1 MSIGSLGSSLGLGVL
16 LVASAS
22 ACSFD
27 SGGAGDGTEG
37 DASGNA
43 ESGESA
49 SSGGESQSGES
60 DTSVSESSMDAS
72 AGDGDSG
79 GASTSASASASGDG
93 DSDPTAGDGDGD
105 GESSGDGDGEGQSGS
120 VLLYVIES
128 DDDAE
133 ENQQG
138 DMATVSPDLEMA
150 DDWEY
155 WGSGQTI
162 GIRFQGVDIP
172 VGATITNAYLEFTVD
187 RVTNEATSL
196 QVYGQAG
203 TNPPTFS
210 LNNSDLS
217 ERPGTA
223 NVLDWYDIAPW
234 LAVGDM
240 QQSPDLSVVVQELV
254 DQGAW
259 APGQP
264 MAFLIRGTGQR
275 VATSYDAGPELA
287 PRLYVDWV
295 LP

>member
-1 MSIGSLGSSLGLGVL
+1 MSLGSLGSSLGLGAF

-79 GASTSASASASGDG
+79 GASTSASASGDG

-223 NVLDWYDIAPW
+223 NALDWYDIAPW